1 MTFLFCPLNGH
12 LVSDSAERKG
22 WDWSVAG
29 PEEDGEGKK
38 VGAGAG
44 KGVSASFGKMQ
55 RCWKTVTETNAA
67 GCPARFFPP

>member
-29 PEEDGEGKK
+29 PEEDGEGKMWVLEPGK
-38 VGAGAG
+38 EFLHHLGKCNGAG
-44 KGVSASFGKMQ
+44 KL
-55 RCWKTVTETNAA
+55 
-67 GCPARFFPP
+67 